1 MRRRASRF
9 WNQSSFSSLT
19 RSFHSVQARYD
30 GKKQFNARNMA
41 TILLIDD
48 ANTIRKV
55 CGQILVQAGHEVRT
69 ASRAQEAIRGITE
82 QGAPDL
88 IITDI
93 DMPGMNGL
101 ELCDRIRQ
109 AGGQLPI
116 VVITSYSEKEMI
128 IKAKTLNLAG
138 WLLKP
143 VTPDNL
149 IQKVNDALALRSR

>member
-1 MRRRASRF
+1 
-9 WNQSSFSSLT
+9 
-19 RSFHSVQARYD
+19 
-30 GKKQFNARNMA
+30 MA

-55 CGQILVQAGHEVRT
+55 CAQILAQAGHEVRT
-69 ASRAQEAIRGITE
+69 ASSAQQAIREISE

-93 DMPGMNGL
+93 DMPGMSGL

-128 IKAKTLNLAG
+128 QKGKTLNLAG

-143 VTPDNL
+143 VTPEAL
-149 IQKVNDALALRSR
+149 VLKVNAALAKKPA